1 MRTDIIEYLQKEVYH
16 RCKQPTN
23 KFGMGC
29 YYHIEAV
36 VKNARDNMRLR
47 RFKIMD
53 ISKKDWKLFRERL
66 SGWQENYMEGLVKEY
81 ANFLNDDKKPASEKF
96 WELEKRIKEDKRHP
110 GVIMEM
116 SKSEVIWDI
125 VRLIRLKVITY
136 DDLSDF
142 SDELQL
148 EVKRILEMSR

>member
-1 MRTDIIEYLQKEVYH
+1 MNKADYERNENEDIRSYL
-16 RCKQPTN
+16 
-23 KFGMGC
+23 
-29 YYHIEAV
+29 
-36 VKNARDNMRLR
+36 
-47 RFKIMD
+47 
-53 ISKKDWKLFRERL
+53 
-66 SGWQENYMEGLVKEY
+66 
-81 ANFLNDDKKPASEKF
+81 KKPASEKF

-125 VRLIRLKVITY
+125 VRLIRLKVIAY

-142 SDELQL
+142 SDELQQ

>member
-1 MRTDIIEYLQKEVYH
+1 
-16 RCKQPTN
+16 
-23 KFGMGC
+23 
-29 YYHIEAV
+29 
-36 VKNARDNMRLR
+36 
-47 RFKIMD
+47 MD

-66 SGWQENYMEGLVKEY
+66 SGWQEKYMEGLVKEY
-81 ANFLNDDKKPASEKF
+81 VNFLNDDKKPASDKF

-125 VRLIRLKVITY
+125 VRLKRLNVIIY

-142 SDELQL
+142 SEELQH
-148 EVKRILEMSR
+148 EVKRILEQTD

>member
-1 MRTDIIEYLQKEVYH
+1 
-16 RCKQPTN
+16 
-23 KFGMGC
+23 
-29 YYHIEAV
+29 
-36 VKNARDNMRLR
+36 
-47 RFKIMD
+47 MD

-66 SGWQENYMEGLVKEY
+66 LGWQENYMEGLVKEY

-96 WELEKRIKEDKRHP
+96 QELEKRIKEDKRHP
-110 GVIMEM
+110 AVIMEM
-116 SKSEVIWDI
+116 SKSEAIWDI

-142 SDELQL
+142 SDELQN

>member
-1 MRTDIIEYLQKEVYH
+1 MSCGGI
-16 RCKQPTN
+16 
-23 KFGMGC
+23 
-29 YYHIEAV
+29 
-36 VKNARDNMRLR
+36 NMRMM

-53 ISKKDWKLFRERL
+53 ISQMDWKLFREKL
-66 SGWQENYMEGLVKEY
+66 SDRQENYMEGLVKEY

-96 WELEKRIKEDKRHP
+96 WELEKRIKEDKRHL

-116 SKSEVIWDI
+116 SKSEAIWDI

-136 DDLSDF
+136 NDLSDF
-142 SDELQL
+142 SDELQN